1 MIEINDVKYSY
12 IKGKPVLDGLSFL
25 LGEGLTVLYGGNG
38 FGKSTLCKIIAREI
52 KRFDGDIK
60 INGESI
66 KNKTSKKLNVSYIT
80 DDLMLRRFDTVRK
93 NAAEGLI
100 VRNAP
105 IEEITPRVEK
115 ALKICDMEKYGDI
128 KVKELSDCDK
138 FYTALARSLA
148 KEPDIIMIDDVFIRF
163 DEEKRL
169 EYAKKTEKVIKSI
182 TSIPVLFVT
191 SDDFIAKEYNAR
203 TVVMSYGKT
212 SYDGAF
218 SLSPYCN

>member
-115 ALKICDMEKYGDI
+115 ALKICDMEKYRDI